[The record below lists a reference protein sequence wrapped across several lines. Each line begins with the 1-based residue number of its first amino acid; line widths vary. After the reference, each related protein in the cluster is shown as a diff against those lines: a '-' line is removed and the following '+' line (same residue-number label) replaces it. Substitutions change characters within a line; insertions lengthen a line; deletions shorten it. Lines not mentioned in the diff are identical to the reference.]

1 MKNSR
6 LTVACVVAA
15 GISVTGVTALMPV
28 RQACAQQQHEHM
40 SFQEDIV
47 PILKGWC
54 VSCHMPGGE
63 GFKASGVDLTSYE
76 GLMKGTKFGPV
87 VIPKDPDGSTL
98 IALIY
103 GRASPQIRMPYGHKP
118 LPDCLRTNFWGW
130 IFDGAKNN

>member
-1 MKNSR
+1 MKNR
-6 LTVACVVAA
+6 KLTVACVVVV
-15 GISVTGVTALMPV
+15 GLSVTGVAGLAPV
-28 RQACAQQQHEHM
+28 RHACAQRAQM

-54 VSCHMPGGE
+54 VSCHQAGGQ
-63 GFKASGVDLTSYE
+63 GFQASGVDLTSYE

-103 GRASPQIRMPYGHKP
+103 GRTSPQIRMPYGHKP
-118 LPDCLRTNFWGW
+118 LPDCLRVNIWGW